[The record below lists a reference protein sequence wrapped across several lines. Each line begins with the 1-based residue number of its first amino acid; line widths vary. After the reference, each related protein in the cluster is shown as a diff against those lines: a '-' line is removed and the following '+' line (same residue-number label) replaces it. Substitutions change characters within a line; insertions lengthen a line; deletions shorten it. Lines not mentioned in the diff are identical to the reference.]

1 MTPKPH
7 SCAAGFKSKKRLVQ
21 VQNHS
26 PLSTLATKR
35 DPESRIS
42 IFATIPCVGCSKLVF
57 NSTKLRQQQ
66 RCENPAQ
73 HATVLLR
80 TRESSVSMVRA
91 TKQRWM
97 DTWTNCSL
105 RPAPQNRE
113 ALRGQCKP
121 TLRSATSHS
130 RSRRRRHSAEPL
142 RRA

>member
-57 NSTKLRQQQ
+57 NYKVATATKM
-66 RCENPAQ
+66 
-73 HATVLLR
+73 
-80 TRESSVSMVRA
+80 REPSSACYCLAEDTGIFGVYVRA

-121 TLRSATSHS
+121 TLRSAISHS